1 MHYTEIEASR
11 RDGVNLLRSH
21 RGHRGHYWLE
31 LLTRRPEQ
39 MNVNQRKGFGDI
51 RHCRFLRYWM
61 LERRIGVPK
70 RCPSDPLTCGNVP
83 LHRAPFGRLARGQA
97 FIQQRSIRLYLR
109 HKAFLSSASQQIGND
124 QYSEHW
130 CEIHDL
136 PSCSIKLNLPG
147 QAFGHSISHSRT

>member
-1 MHYTEIEASR
+1 MTFATAAR
-11 RDGVNLLRSH
+11 V
-21 RGHRGHYWLE
+21 
-31 LLTRRPEQ
+31 
-39 MNVNQRKGFGDI
+39 
-51 RHCRFLRYWM
+51 LRYWM
-61 LERRIGVPK
+61 LERRIDVPK

-124 QYSEHW
+124 QYSEHL

-147 QAFGHSISHSRT
+147 QVSDTPSHIQGLNGREARPPHDLPIASVILPSFLKTLSYLRMSN